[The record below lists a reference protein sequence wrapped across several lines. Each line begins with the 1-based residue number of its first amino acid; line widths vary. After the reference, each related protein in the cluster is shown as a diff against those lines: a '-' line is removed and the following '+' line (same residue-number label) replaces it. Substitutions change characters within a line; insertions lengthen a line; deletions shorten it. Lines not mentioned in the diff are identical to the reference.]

1 MEEALKRVRANSA
14 GLSSEHNRS
23 PPAADRSLGA
33 APAPPSAPAPAAESE
48 DYEGRISAALTDSG
62 RRLAFCRGDDDE
74 RFDASVRAAGSSIE
88 SREGRRCD
96 VDVSE
101 ETLSHCHES

>member
-62 RRLAFCRGDDDE
+62 RRLAFCNP
-74 RFDASVRAAGSSIE
+74 VGSHPSPACYGYRRLDRTSQNARTAFRMHRQFISYSI
-88 SREGRRCD
+88 G
-96 VDVSE
+96 
-101 ETLSHCHES
+101 